1 MITAVTLFAALGI
14 LFGIAALTCG
24 MTRSFV
30 SRTGGAG
37 TASVDPKASGAWRAG
52 ARLCLVLSCLCVLAA
67 FGNAWVESQVPESVS
82 SPPMPASWG
91 ALWVYVLALL
101 VEWNRSGLEVANR
114 RTLAGALLA
123 GVGVLL
129 VGMCLAAWTT
139 MSPPPVPECV
149 GGSLSIDARASAAG
163 SVAALGLALVPL
175 GGIALRLAKPTV
187 PPLSA
192 AAACVVMAMW
202 FQPTLP
208 SLGWL
213 PVSPGAGA
221 PLAAV
226 LVVAL
231 MLLGL
236 MAAQGPRATVA
247 GVGLYFG
254 LSVGGSHLLGT
265 LQT

>member
-1 MITAVTLFAALGI
+1 MITVVTIFAVLGV
-14 LFGIAALTCG
+14 LFGIAALACG
-24 MTRSFV
+24 MARALIV
-30 SRTGGAG
+30 RIDDAG
-37 TASVDPKASGAWRAG
+37 TASVDPEASGAWRVG

-67 FGNAWVESQVPESVS
+67 FGNAWVESQAPESAS
-82 SPPMPASWG
+82 STPMPASWG

-101 VEWNRSGLEVANR
+101 VEWSRSGLEVAGW

-129 VGMCLAAWTT
+129 VGVCLAAWAT
-139 MSPPPVPECV
+139 MNPPPVPECT
-149 GGSLSIDARASAAG
+149 GGSLSIDAGASAAG
-163 SVAALGLALVPL
+163 AVAALGLALVPL
-175 GGIALRLAKPTV
+175 AGIALRLAKPAA

-192 AAACVVMAMW
+192 AAAGVVMAMW
-202 FQPTLP
+202 LQPTLP

-226 LVVAL
+226 FVTAL
-231 MLLGL
+231 MLLGV
-236 MAAQGPRATVA
+236 MAARGPRAAVA
-247 GVGLYFG
+247 RMGLYFG
-254 LSVGGSHLLGT
+254 LSVGGSHFLGT